1 MYTMDRP
8 LYEKINW
15 SGFSTMQNDI
25 HLCDFL
31 RAQHNVLTP
40 DEQSNS
46 DVGCGISV
54 SNLQQAEASIQASN
68 PE

>member
-1 MYTMDRP
+1 MIYTMDRP

-31 RAQHNVLTP
+31 RAQYNVLTP
-40 DEQSNS
+40 DE
-46 DVGCGISV
+46 
-54 SNLQQAEASIQASN
+54 
-68 PE
+68 PEQL